1 MSGTL
6 VVLILAV
13 WLGATG
19 VLVTAGPVGK
29 LLWVPVVLAV
39 AGVFC
44 SILPLTTSSVTA
56 VAVNGAILLFF
67 VTATAGILK
76 QERRLATARANL

>member
-6 VVLILAV
+6 VVLMLAV
-13 WLGATG
+13 WVGATG
-19 VLVTAGPVGK
+19 ILLTAGPVGK
-29 LLWVPVVLAV
+29 FLWVPVVLAV

-44 SILPLTTSSVTA
+44 STLPLTISSNTA

-67 VTATAGILK
+67 VTAMAGILK
-76 QERRLATARANL
+76 QERRLAAVRAKL